1 MTQKTP
7 MPMCPMAEMCKG
19 MMNRP
24 MSSFALIVPGVLL
37 ILLGIVVIIEPRILS
52 WLVAAALIVMGGA
65 MLAMAKLM
73 GRVGKRFQDMST

>member
-1 MTQKTP
+1 MTEKTP

-19 MMNRP
+19 MMNRST
-24 MSSFALIVPGVLL
+24 SSFALIVPGVLL

-65 MLAMAKLM
+65 MLAMAKFM